1 MISEMFGEPISV
13 YSRADALR
21 DGVLIAADPDTCR
34 EAGILWP
41 VAVTDHLWS
50 SYIEP
55 DNLEEM
61 PGQSVSGRL
70 WDLLWVFTQAAGRSQ
85 GESRIK
91 YRVIFQKSVGRYGL
105 PPVCETVTV
114 IAACGPGDYG
124 EPVLTLMLP
133 EDD

>member
-50 SYIEP
+50 YIDP
-55 DNLEEM
+55 GNLEEM

-70 WDLLWVFTQAAGRSQ
+70 WDLLWIFATTAKMSR

-91 YRVIFQKSVGRYGL
+91 FRVSFQMKTGRTR
-105 PPVCETVTV
+105 PRIETIMIIGV
-114 IAACGPGDYG
+114 CGPGDEG
-124 EPVLTLMLP
+124 EPVITLMLP

>member
-1 MISEMFGEPISV
+1 MKSEIFGEPISI

-21 DGVLIAADPDTCR
+21 DGALVEVPADLRR
-34 EAGILWP
+34 EAGILYP

-55 DNLEEM
+55 DNLAEM
-61 PGQSVSGRL
+61 PGQSVDGRL
-70 WDLLWVFTQAAGRSQ
+70 WDLLWLFRCASRRGSGA
-85 GESRIK
+85 RIK
-91 YRVIFQKSVGRYGL
+91 YHI
-105 PPVCETVTV
+105 TVLTKTAGTRARMKTITV
-114 IAACGPGDYG
+114 IAVCGPGDYG